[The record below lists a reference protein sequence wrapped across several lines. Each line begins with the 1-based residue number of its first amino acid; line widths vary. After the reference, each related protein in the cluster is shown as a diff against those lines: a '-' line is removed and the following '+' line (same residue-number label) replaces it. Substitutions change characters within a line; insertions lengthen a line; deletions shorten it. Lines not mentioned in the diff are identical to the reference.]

1 MEYSRKNM
9 NWWPESFHPSANS
22 DTNCI
27 HSISFHSSNRVLLCL
42 NWVGRWVRWWSV
54 QKTERKQASYFVK
67 LKLKLLQYSGHL
79 TREPT
84 RWERVRAGR
93 EVGGRGWDGWMASPT
108 QRTWVWVNPRSWWCD
123 MKAWWAA
130 VHGVTKS
137 GTRLSDWTELSRSL
151 LNNWNKTSRTDS

>member
-108 QRTWVWVNPRSWWCD
+108 QRTWVWASS
-123 MKAWWAA
+123 
-130 VHGVTKS
+130 GV
-137 GTRLSDWTELSRSL
+137 GDRQRSL
-151 LNNWNKTSRTDS
+151 VCYSLLGHKELDTTVQLNWVELKLQVQDRNISVPKL